1 MANPDPGGNPTIQP
15 LDNGPFKVT
24 GLENFTNSKGD
35 TLETKPAMFLCR
47 CGGSANKPFCD
58 GTHKTNG
65 FSSAKVTDGSSDRR
79 DDYAGKEITVH
90 DNRGICSH
98 AGYCSDRL
106 ASVFKLGTEPW
117 IDPDGASPDEIAA
130 AAKRCP
136 SGALSHSIGGTE
148 RRDQDREPAI
158 MVSKDGPYDV
168 TGSVE
173 IGEPRAEGASE
184 EHYTLCRCGGSKNK
198 PFCDGTHWSIKFTDE
213 KN

>member
-1 MANPDPGGNPTIQP
+1 MANAGSSGNPTIQA
-15 LDNGPFKVT
+15 LENGPFKVT
-24 GLENFTNSKGD
+24 ALENFTNSKGD

-65 FSSAKVTDGSSDRR
+65 FSSAKVTDGSIDWR
-79 DDYAGKEITVH
+79 DDYVAKAITVH

-106 ASVFKLGTEPW
+106 ASVFKLGAEPW

-168 TGSVE
+168 TGRVE
-173 IGEPRAEGASE
+173 IDEPRAEGASE
-184 EHYTLCRCGGSKNK
+184 EHYTLCRCGASKNK
-198 PFCDGTHWSIKFTDE
+198 PFCDGTHWDIKFTDE
-213 KN
+213 

>member
-1 MANPDPGGNPTIQP
+1 MANAESSGNPTIQP
-15 LDNGPFKVT
+15 LENGPFKVS

-35 TLETKPAMFLCR
+35 TLDTRPAMFLCR

-65 FSSAKVTDGSSDRR
+65 FSSARVTDGSRDRR
-79 DDYAGKEITVH
+79 DDYVGKAITVH

-98 AGYCSDRL
+98 AAYCSDRL
-106 ASVFKLGTEPW
+106 ASVFKPGTEPW

-148 RRDQDREPAI
+148 HRDQDREPAI
-158 MVSKDGPYDV
+158 MVLKDGPYHV
-168 TGSVE
+168 TGRVE
-173 IGEPRAEGASE
+173 MVEPRAEGVSE
-184 EHYTLCRCGGSKNK
+184 EQYTLCRCGASKNK
-198 PFCDGTHWSIKFTDE
+198 PFCDGTHWDIKFTDE
-213 KN
+213 